1 MDSSN
6 PIETHVKSSA
16 ALPGQFKQKRKLPRQ
31 GQALPPLPFVASTIE
46 GRSAGEVFRESGEE
60 ILEELQELRR
70 SLHKHPEIGLELPR
84 TQKAVLEALDGL
96 PLEITLGQD
105 LTSVTAVLRGG
116 KRGERPVSVLLRGD
130 MDALAVKERTGSP
143 FASTNEY
150 MHACGH
156 DLHTAGLVGAARLL
170 SQYRDE
176 LHGDVVFM
184 FQPGEEGPGGA
195 ELMIEEGV
203 LDVAGRR
210 PIAAYGVHVGP
221 QDRGTFHYINGPTMA
236 SSSNLAITV
245 FGKGG
250 HGSRPHD
257 AVDPVTCLA
266 EIITALQTAITRRF
280 DALEPIVLTVTNLRA
295 GDGAFN
301 AIPDKAALGAT
312 VRVLRDEQIHA
323 VRQVISEIS
332 TNIAAAHRCLVEVDF
347 EILYPTTKTNA
358 RENQFAATVWGAQ
371 FGQDSIKNFEAP
383 MMASEDFGA
392 VLAQVPGSFFWL
404 GTANPETPY
413 AQREWNHSPLARF
426 DDSILG
432 LQSAALATL
441 AFERLA
447 TEDAHP
453 SPITKAARTAVQ
465 TGNPSATAGEA
476 AQTPET

>member
-1 MDSSN
+1 MEKPVGN
-6 PIETHVKSSA
+6 PYPIETKP
-16 ALPGQFKQKRKLPRQ
+16 LPGQFKQKRKLPRQ
-31 GQALPPLPFVASTIE
+31 GQQLPPLPFVSSTIE
-46 GRSAGEVFRESGEE
+46 GRATGEVFRECGEGM
-60 ILEELQELRR
+60 LEELQDLRR
-70 SLHKHPEIGLELPR
+70 NLHRHPEIGLELPR
-84 TQKAVLEALDGL
+84 TQKTVLDALDGL

-105 LTSVTAVLRGG
+105 LSSVTAVLRGG
-116 KRGERPVSVLLRGD
+116 KRGERPVSVLLRAD

-143 FASTNEY
+143 FSSTNDY

-156 DLHTAGLVGAARLL
+156 DLHTAALVGAARVL

-176 LHGDVVFM
+176 IAGDVIFM

-195 ELMIEEGV
+195 DLMIDEGV

-210 PIAAYGVHVGP
+210 PIAAYGLHVGP

-245 FGKGG
+245 YGKGG

-266 EIITALQTAITRRF
+266 EIITSLQTAITRRF

-323 VRQVISEIS
+323 VRQVIGEVTS
-332 TNIAAAHRCLVEVDF
+332 NIAAAHRCSVEVNF
-347 EILYPTTKTNA
+347 EVLYPTTKTNA

-371 FGQDSIKNFEAP
+371 FGQDSIRQFEAP

-404 GTANPETPY
+404 GTSNPETPY
-413 AQREWNHSPLARF
+413 AQREWNHSPLVRF

-432 LQSAALATL
+432 DQAAALASI

-453 SPITKAARTAVQ
+453 STITKAARVAVQ
-465 TGNPSATAGEA
+465 TGSPSAKAGDPVKK
-476 AQTPET
+476 PED

>member
-1 MDSSN
+1 MESPSGN
-6 PIETHVKSSA
+6 PYSQLK
-16 ALPGQFKQKRKLPRQ
+16 PKRKLPRQ
-31 GQALPPLPFVASTIE
+31 GQQLPPLPYVASTIE
-46 GRSAGEVFRESGEE
+46 GRSAGEVFRETGTAMV
-60 ILEELQELRR
+60 EELQELRR
-70 SLHKHPEIGLELPR
+70 TLHRHPEIGLELPR
-84 TQKAVLEALDGL
+84 TQKAVLNALEGL

-105 LTSVTAVLRGG
+105 LSSVTAVMRGG
-116 KRGERPVSVLLRGD
+116 KRGERPVSVLLRAD

-143 FASTNEY
+143 FASTKEY

-156 DLHTAGLVGAARLL
+156 DLHTAALVGAAHIL
-170 SQYRDE
+170 SQHRE
-176 LHGDVVFM
+176 EIAGDVIFM

-195 ELMIEEGV
+195 DIMIEEGV

-210 PIAAYGVHVGP
+210 PIAAYGLHVGP

-236 SSSNLAITV
+236 SSSNLAVTV
-245 FGKGG
+245 YGKGG

-266 EIITALQTAITRRF
+266 EIITSLQTAITRRF

-301 AIPDKAALGAT
+301 AIPDQASFSAT
-312 VRVLRDEQIHA
+312 VRVLRDEQINA
-323 VRQVISEIS
+323 VRQVIGEVTS
-332 TNIAAAHRCLVEVDF
+332 NIAAAHRCSVEVDF
-347 EILYPTTKTNA
+347 EVLYPTTKTNA

-371 FGQDSIKNFEAP
+371 FGPDSIRQFEAP

-404 GTANPETPY
+404 GTANPQTPY

-432 LQSAALATL
+432 DQAAALASI

-447 TEDAHP
+447 TEDQHP
-453 SPITKAARTAVQ
+453 STITKAARTAVK
-465 TGNPSATAGEA
+465 TGSPSAKAGEPVKA
-476 AQTPET
+476 PED

>member
-143 FASTNEY
+143 FASTNDY

-170 SQYRDE
+170 CQYRDE
-176 LHGDVVFM
+176 IHGDVVFM

>member
-1 MDSSN
+1 MEKPVGN
-6 PIETHVKSSA
+6 PYPIETKP
-16 ALPGQFKQKRKLPRQ
+16 LPGQFKQKRKLPRQ
-31 GQALPPLPFVASTIE
+31 GQQLPPLPFVSSTIE
-46 GRSAGEVFRESGEE
+46 GRATGEVFRECGEGM
-60 ILEELQELRR
+60 LEELQDLRR
-70 SLHKHPEIGLELPR
+70 NLHRHPEIGLELPR
-84 TQKAVLEALDGL
+84 TQKAVLDSLDGL

-105 LTSVTAVLRGG
+105 LSSVTAVLRGG
-116 KRGERPVSVLLRGD
+116 KRGERPVSVLLRAD

-143 FASTNEY
+143 YSSTNDY

-156 DLHTAGLVGAARLL
+156 DLHTAALVGAARVL

-176 LHGDVVFM
+176 IAGDVIFM

-195 ELMIEEGV
+195 DLMIDEGV

-210 PIAAYGVHVGP
+210 PIAAYGLHVGP

-236 SSSNLAITV
+236 SSSDLAITV
-245 FGKGG
+245 YGKGG

-266 EIITALQTAITRRF
+266 EIITSLQTAITRRF

-323 VRQVISEIS
+323 VRQVIGEVTS
-332 TNIAAAHRCLVEVDF
+332 NIAAAHRCSVEVDF
-347 EILYPTTKTNA
+347 EVLYPTTKTNA

-371 FGQDSIKNFEAP
+371 FGQDSIRQFEAP

-404 GTANPETPY
+404 GTSNPETPY
-413 AQREWNHSPLARF
+413 AQREWNHSPLVRF

-432 LQSAALATL
+432 DQAAALASI

-453 SPITKAARTAVQ
+453 STITKAARVAVQ
-465 TGNPSATAGEA
+465 TGSPSAKAGDPVKK
-476 AQTPET
+476 PED

>member
-1 MDSSN
+1 MEKPVGN
-6 PIETHVKSSA
+6 PYPIETKP
-16 ALPGQFKQKRKLPRQ
+16 LPGQFKQKRKLPRQ
-31 GQALPPLPFVASTIE
+31 GQQLPPLPFVSSTIE
-46 GRSAGEVFRESGEE
+46 GRATGEVFRECGEGM
-60 ILEELQELRR
+60 LEELQDLRR
-70 SLHKHPEIGLELPR
+70 KLHRHPEIGLELPR
-84 TQKAVLEALDGL
+84 TQKAVLDALDGL

-105 LTSVTAVLRGG
+105 LSSVTAVLRGG
-116 KRGERPVSVLLRGD
+116 KRGERPVSVLLRAD

-143 FASTNEY
+143 FSSTNDY

-156 DLHTAGLVGAARLL
+156 DLHTAALVGAARVL

-176 LHGDVVFM
+176 ISGDVIFM

-195 ELMIEEGV
+195 DLMIDEGV

-210 PIAAYGVHVGP
+210 PIAAYGLHVGP

-245 FGKGG
+245 YGKGG

-266 EIITALQTAITRRF
+266 EIITSLQTAITRRF

-323 VRQVISEIS
+323 VRQVIGEITS
-332 TNIAAAHRCLVEVDF
+332 NIAAAHRCSVEVDF
-347 EILYPTTKTNA
+347 EVLYPTTKTNA
-358 RENQFAATVWGAQ
+358 RENQLAATVWGAQ
-371 FGQDSIKNFEAP
+371 FGQDSIRQFEAP

-404 GTANPETPY
+404 GTSNPETPY
-413 AQREWNHSPLARF
+413 AQREWNHSPLVRF

-432 LQSAALATL
+432 DQAAALASI

-453 SPITKAARTAVQ
+453 STITKAARVAVQ
-465 TGNPSATAGEA
+465 TGSPSAKAGDPVKK
-476 AQTPET
+476 PED

>member
-1 MDSSN
+1 M
-6 PIETHVKSSA
+6 
-16 ALPGQFKQKRKLPRQ
+16 
-31 GQALPPLPFVASTIE
+31 
-46 GRSAGEVFRESGEE
+46 
-60 ILEELQELRR
+60 
-70 SLHKHPEIGLELPR
+70 
-84 TQKAVLEALDGL
+84 
-96 PLEITLGQD
+96 
-105 LTSVTAVLRGG
+105 
-116 KRGERPVSVLLRGD
+116 LLRAD

-143 FASTNEY
+143 FASTNDY

-156 DLHTAGLVGAARLL
+156 DLHTAALVGAAHIL
-170 SQYRDE
+170 SQHRE
-176 LHGDVVFM
+176 EIAGDVIFM

-195 ELMIEEGV
+195 DIMIEEGV

-210 PIAAYGVHVGP
+210 PIAAYGLHVGP

-236 SSSNLAITV
+236 SSSNLAVTV
-245 FGKGG
+245 YGKGG

-266 EIITALQTAITRRF
+266 EIITSLQTAITRRF

-301 AIPDKAALGAT
+301 AIPDQASFSAT
-312 VRVLRDEQIHA
+312 VRVLRDEQINA
-323 VRQVISEIS
+323 VRQVIGEVTS
-332 TNIAAAHRCLVEVDF
+332 NIAAAHRCSVEVDF
-347 EILYPTTKTNA
+347 EVLYPTTKTNA

-371 FGQDSIKNFEAP
+371 FGPDSIRQFEAP

-404 GTANPETPY
+404 GTANPQTPY

-432 LQSAALATL
+432 DQAAALASI

-447 TEDAHP
+447 TEDQHP
-453 SPITKAARTAVQ
+453 STITKAARTAVK
-465 TGNPSATAGEA
+465 TGSPSAKAGEPVKA
-476 AQTPET
+476 PED